1 MFFEGNAKRRRYV
14 ALVTLWNSND
24 SLFAFKELLSYT
36 YRCIPGDHPSESWD
50 DFAYG
55 ITFCIIALAVFGGS
69 IAMGIVGPS
78 LVQIGNVAPVRPSIL
93 FYPETPADDD
103 AIQILQDFG
112 LRAPGVMR
120 ALGSVEAARVTLR
133 SRVSIDQD
141 ISHPSRENGDR
152 VISLTYSYSLSGV
165 DLGLQ
170 SETDLA
176 LAVEG
181 SCITEYGWYDETAE
195 EDPTDRYNSTL
206 ADAYLLWNDASM
218 PAWVYLNSFD
228 TQHAPMASFRLHPQ
242 GYERLLGGSNVSYAV
257 IVHSARRS
265 SISPGSDPWYATEP
279 RNRPD
284 RRYNA
289 GYRMKRQ
296 RPVLSC
302 WQQDKWRYGTQ
313 NVDSVFDLMDIP
325 GIQIPTVLLEVLET
339 AFGTSPMIVRLGN
352 ASGDSAL
359 RSRTTSPNGVIDA
372 GASSIYDDMERLILA
387 SFVAS
392 RNVFSDAT
400 MFSEQEN
407 YPNVFRSSTAEPKDG
422 AGNFVVSSP
431 DIQTFSLTGIVTV
444 TVIFVALILANSVV
458 WLLVRFHHG
467 RQGSEQASLVTN
479 DIWTRF
485 HVLTAVQLF
494 RCMYEPGA
502 DTDSRQWSCG
512 ASVPAGAGEPVE
524 LARNKAHTYCKGH
537 INKETHCPPKK
548 PEVDLRSNDG
558 EEPNAGTKGAVRPVT
573 VSAAPIL

>member
-1 MFFEGNAKRRRYV
+1 MFFDGNSKRRRYV

-24 SLFAFKELLSYT
+24 SWFAFKELLSYT
-36 YRCIPGDHPSESWD
+36 YRCVPGDGESWD
-50 DFAYG
+50 DFVYG
-55 ITFCIIALAVFGGS
+55 LTFCIIALAVFGGS

-78 LVQIGNVAPVRPSIL
+78 LVQIGNVAPVRPSTL
-93 FYPETPADDD
+93 FYPDTPAGDD
-103 AIQILQDFG
+103 AIQTLQDFG

-133 SRVSIDQD
+133 KRVSVDED
-141 ISHPSRENGDR
+141 TNHESWGDGDR

-170 SETDLA
+170 GETDLA

-181 SCITEYGWYDETAE
+181 SCLTEYGWYNEIAE
-195 EDPTDRYNSTL
+195 EDPTDNYNSTL
-206 ADAYLLWNDASM
+206 ADGYNLWNNASEQ
-218 PAWVYLNSFD
+218 AWVYLNDFD
-228 TQHAPMASFRLHPQ
+228 IQHAPMASFKLHPQ
-242 GYERLLGGSNVSYAV
+242 GYEQLLGGSRVSYAV

-279 RNRPD
+279 RNTPD
-284 RRYNA
+284 RRFNA

-296 RPVLSC
+296 RPILSC
-302 WQQDKWRYGTQ
+302 WQQDKWRYGTE
-313 NVDSVFDLMDIP
+313 NVDSVFNLRDIP

-400 MFSEQEN
+400 MFREEEN
-407 YPNVFRSSTAEPKDG
+407 YPNIFRSSTAEPEDG

-444 TVIFVALILANSVV
+444 TVIFVALILINSVV

-467 RQGSEQASLVTN
+467 RQGSGPASLVTN
-479 DIWTRF
+479 DKWTRF

-502 DTDSRQWSCG
+502 NTESSQWSCG
-512 ASVPAGAGEPVE
+512 TSVPPGTGKSVE
-524 LARNKAHTYCKGH
+524 LARNTAHTHCKGH
-537 INKETHCPPKK
+537 INKETHCPPKT
-548 PEVDLRSNDG
+548 PDVDLRSNGG
-558 EEPNAGTKGAVRPVT
+558 EEPNAGTEGAVRPAT
-573 VSAAPIL
+573 GNAAPNL